1 MPMMGV
7 SLGCG
12 NINVEVDGTMLDR
25 VVQVSCCRLR
35 CYECDTD
42 GDGVLS
48 LLCWWLECY
57 NFDMDVDG
65 VLSKWLVI
73 LGNHGRISEKD

>member
-1 MPMMGV
+1 M
-7 SLGCG
+7 
-12 NINVEVDGTMLDR
+12 
-25 VVQVSCCRLR
+25 
-35 CYECDTD
+35 D

-57 NFDMDVDG
+57 DFDMDVDS
-65 VLSKWLVI
+65 VLSKQLVI